1 MRPEG
6 MLETCLY
13 ADDLPVVPAKDA
25 LPITS
30 VPREFGGGRFHRIE
44 LVLRRLERNLLTEA
58 LEIDPLGTGHGSV
71 RRSRSAIA
79 GRRGVGLRT
88 DDFLPTTGLASRHR
102 IDLVGVMSSAPAPRF
117 RVALLRTAIVLLLL
131 SGCGVSED
139 NGTRLAYALE
149 KAAKEL
155 RASNASEIVVHYT
168 PIDGVGEPY
177 YVELTPSLE
186 ESWQKQEVWSSYLV
200 VSGQSS
206 GGTSY
211 HNRFVFVPKR
221 LTIQK
226 NGGATELV
234 LKKEGDRISVVA
246 VR

>member
-1 MRPEG
+1 
-6 MLETCLY
+6 
-13 ADDLPVVPAKDA
+13 
-25 LPITS
+25 
-30 VPREFGGGRFHRIE
+30 
-44 LVLRRLERNLLTEA
+44 
-58 LEIDPLGTGHGSV
+58 
-71 RRSRSAIA
+71 
-79 GRRGVGLRT
+79 
-88 DDFLPTTGLASRHR
+88 
-102 IDLVGVMSSAPAPRF
+102 MSSAPAPRF

-186 ESWQKQEVWSSYLV
+186 ESWQKQEIWSSYLV

-221 LTIQK
+221 LYLQK
-226 NGGATELV
+226 DGGATELV